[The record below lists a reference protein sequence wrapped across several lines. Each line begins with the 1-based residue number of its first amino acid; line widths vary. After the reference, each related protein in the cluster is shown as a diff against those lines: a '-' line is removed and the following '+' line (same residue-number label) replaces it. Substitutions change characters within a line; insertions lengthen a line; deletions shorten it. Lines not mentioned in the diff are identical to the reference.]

1 MSQRP
6 KRGGEKSPRDSHPT
20 PLGSLRA
27 RDGGGTSIISEDFA
41 DSGQDDADL
50 VETEGQEA
58 LLALQSAI
66 DGLSQSQLLS
76 IKDLVNKAAQ
86 PTRAQK
92 SLRLRTIVD
101 EHLQFLLTEDA
112 SATYDE
118 LWHDL
123 ADADARTWTSIF
135 SSLRPP
141 SDLKPDLTEFP
152 FHDLVD
158 FRPKGDQ
165 PRDGRGIQALSQAAS
180 DRRNPQVDRRQ
191 AGPPAWSSCHGRSRL
206 GIHGLI

>member
-6 KRGGEKSPRDSHPT
+6 KTRGAKSPHDVVAT
-20 PLGSLRA
+20 PPGSLEA
-27 RDGGGTSIISEDFA
+27 RDGGGMRDFDLA
-41 DSGQDDADL
+41 SVDSGQDATDQ
-50 VETEGQEA
+50 VETKRHET
-58 LLALQSAI
+58 LLALESAI

-76 IKDLVNKAAQ
+76 VKDVVQKAAQ

-101 EHLQFLLTEDA
+101 EHLQSLLTKDA

-135 SSLRPP
+135 SSFRPP

-158 FRPKGDQ
+158 FRPK
-165 PRDGRGIQALSQAAS
+165 ATKS
-180 DRRNPQVDRRQ
+180 
-191 AGPPAWSSCHGRSRL
+191 
-206 GIHGLI
+206 

>member
-27 RDGGGTSIISEDFA
+27 GDGGGTAIISEDFA
-41 DSGQDDADL
+41 NSGQDDADL

-76 IKDLVNKAAQ
+76 IKDLLNKAAQ

-101 EHLQFLLTEDA
+101 EHLQFLLT
-112 SATYDE
+112 
-118 LWHDL
+118 LR
-123 ADADARTWTSIF
+123 ARDGGGTSIICLLYT
-135 SSLRPP
+135 SP
-141 SDLKPDLTEFP
+141 S
-152 FHDLVD
+152 
-158 FRPKGDQ
+158 
-165 PRDGRGIQALSQAAS
+165 PRDGLLS
-180 DRRNPQVDRRQ
+180 RMP
-191 AGPPAWSSCHGRSRL
+191 SSA
-206 GIHGLI
+206 